1 MKTIICFPPYAG
13 GNHVKNLL
21 EFTIDN
27 FDTYLDLY
35 TGKDKKVHAQEGHN
49 LTKQKF
55 DQNNILHGHFGE
67 IMSLRK
73 DIAKVDK
80 RWILIS
86 LDTYECRSLLIN
98 RGTNL
103 ALDSYFDHEQIF
115 LYEPHMFNTYF
126 GTPMD
131 KIMNISV
138 YELFADDIDGVLDRL
153 NLFLKSNI
161 DKEKAKHL
169 HKLWKAKI

>member
-1 MKTIICFPPYAG
+1 
-13 GNHVKNLL
+13 
-21 EFTIDN
+21 
-27 FDTYLDLY
+27 
-35 TGKDKKVHAQEGHN
+35 
-49 LTKQKF
+49 
-55 DQNNILHGHFGE
+55 
-67 IMSLRK
+67 MSLRK

-86 LDTYECRSLLIN
+86 PDTYECRSLLIN

-153 NLFLKSNI
+153 NFFLKSNI
-161 DKEKAKHL
+161 DKKKAKHL
-169 HKLWKAKI
+169 HKLWKAKH